1 MNETLVRVMVT
12 VTDHGD
18 PARPI
23 RNARVWVRPAP
34 VRTPARTAKATA
46 AECEAETEERAL
58 ARTDDAGQCLLQL
71 KPGAWQIATDAFRR
85 HGEKEYV
92 KDFRVSEECADQHV
106 SLDIPVYFN
115 LGISVC
121 GRDNKPCPCEGP
133 VPAGTPLL
141 LEVRTGDGSKA
152 IRFADPVVAE
162 VFSPWDRAI
171 PLGDPAEGRFV
182 SYPGPLSVGNL
193 EITAV
198 LRHGEDPEGA
208 HIVTRETVPVAPV
221 PLTAVT
227 GDVAVTMRR
236 TATIPTP
243 DLPLWVVIRKS
254 TEALSF
260 DRYQE
265 FLNLVLCGV
274 DPRTNRLL
282 SNRSDWG
289 KMVFGNHADTAFARL
304 SQRRFLPYT
313 DSDAYRV
320 LKTAT
325 EAFVLTNC
333 GIKTDDLF
341 RHAFT
346 DADARDVAERVGF
359 DGTFTR
365 QRLNAL
371 WRGDPVS
378 GEAGY
383 LEKVNGAK
391 TLMYLKLIAD
401 KLPDVRIKRALFDG
415 DRDFWAGLPERC
427 FGIVETKLT
436 NPCLLE
442 LIWSYWNEEG
452 MLVQTMNAISLR
464 FQNRRISEND
474 PLANMEIDPLRPLN
488 NLLWG
493 YIQDEQHRLTLQR
506 RSYEYEHHYG
516 LRLEGKA
523 VGEPRVADTR
533 SKLIE
538 AFHNLLHL
546 CSVFFKQDDDT
557 TFKAD
562 GFPLLNSLKEVHR
575 IIAEGAHNQF
585 GDLPSTARIE
595 MLMQQWLLAR
605 PEFREYLPTRIMV
618 AYSEP
623 WMDRVDAM
631 KKLQGWTDSSIADFH
646 TLATFGEQILLTI
659 RYGSWSEVN
668 DREHASNWARYWRSE
683 IQGYTHSYRAVTGV
697 DLTSEFT
704 ETRLHGEAYLP
715 PSVHLRR
722 RLEAQRGGAATP
734 DAAQAAPLRRAGRV
748 ATTRIRESSR
758 VVR

>member
-1 MNETLVRVMVT
+1 MKETLVRVIVT

-18 PARPI
+18 PSLPV
-23 RNARVWVRPAP
+23 RNARVWVRPAAG
-34 VRTPARTAKATA
+34 RTQARAAKASPPECV
-46 AECEAETEERAL
+46 AEEPVS
-58 ARTDDAGQCLLQL
+58 ARTDDTGQALLQL
-71 KPGAWQIATDAFRR
+71 KPGDWQIATDAFRQQD
-85 HGEKEYV
+85 EKEYV
-92 KDFRVSEECADQHV
+92 KDIRVSETCTDQRV
-106 SLDIPVYFN
+106 SLEIPVYFK

-121 GRDNKPCPCEGP
+121 GRDNKPGTCQGP
-133 VPAGTPLL
+133 VPAGAPLL
-141 LEVRTGDGSKA
+141 FEVRTGDGSRA

-171 PLGDPAEGRFV
+171 PLGNPAELRFV
-182 SYPGPLSVGNL
+182 SYAGHSGAGNL
-193 EITAV
+193 EITAI
-198 LRHGEDPEGA
+198 LRHGNDPEGA
-208 HIVTRETVPVAPV
+208 HIVTQETVPVAPV
-221 PLTAVT
+221 PLTAVS
-227 GDVAVTMRR
+227 GDVSVTMRR

-260 DRYQE
+260 DRYLE
-265 FLNLVLCGV
+265 YMNLVLCGV
-274 DPRTNRLL
+274 DPETKQLLTRPGEWQNR
-282 SNRSDWG
+282 
-289 KMVFGNHADTAFARL
+289 VFGDRSKTVFERL
-304 SQRRFLPYT
+304 RQRRFLPYT

-333 GIKTDDLF
+333 GIKTDELF
-341 RHAFT
+341 RHPFT

-365 QRLNAL
+365 RRLESL

-378 GEAGY
+378 GESGY

-391 TLMYLKLIAD
+391 TLVYLKLIAD

-415 DRDFWAGLPERC
+415 DRDFWAGLPEGC
-427 FGIVETKLT
+427 FGIVESKLT

-464 FQNRRISEND
+464 FQNRRIAEND

-516 LRLEGKA
+516 LRLEGRA

-546 CSVFFKQDDDT
+546 CSVFFRQDDDT

-562 GFPLLNSLKEVHR
+562 GFPLLNALKEVHR

-605 PEFREYLPTRIMV
+605 PEFREYLPTRLMV

-683 IQGYTHSYRAVTGV
+683 IQGYIHSYRAVTSV

-704 ETRLHGEAYLP
+704 ETRLHREAYLP

-722 RLEAQRGGAATP
+722 RLEAQRGGGPTADP
-734 DAAQAAPLRRAGRV
+734 PQAAPVRRAGRV